1 MEKTTT
7 KLVLG
12 SSLLSAGAAI
22 LVMTALRKKEE
33 EKTFTVLKDTDMR
46 NSKKVDKKESVD
58 ADVDPTEKGLTQF
71 DSTLKS
77 EWVANG
83 FPQTHQEMREL
94 ENQV

>member
-1 MEKTTT
+1 MQKTIP
-7 KLVLG
+7 LVLG

-33 EKTFTVLKDTDMR
+33 TYTFTVLKDTDMR
-46 NSKKVDKKESVD
+46 DSKKIDKKESVD
-58 ADVDPTEKGLTQF
+58 ADKDPSEKGLTQF
-71 DSTLKS
+71 DSALKS